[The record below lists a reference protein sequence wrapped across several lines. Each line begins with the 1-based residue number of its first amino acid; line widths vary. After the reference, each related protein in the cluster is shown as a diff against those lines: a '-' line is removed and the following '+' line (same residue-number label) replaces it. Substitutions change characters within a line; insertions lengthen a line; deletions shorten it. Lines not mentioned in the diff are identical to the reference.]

1 MHRSPFNGRNYEYY
15 SEDSLLSGVICGN
28 NVTGANQAG
37 VYTYVK
43 HFICNDGESGIYRDS
58 VYTWMTE
65 QTLRETYL
73 RPFQMLVEDYDA
85 VGLMSSY
92 NRIGAVWAGG
102 SEALLTG
109 ILRDEWGFDGAVITD
124 YCDHHSYMNGDQA
137 LRAGGSLWMAGF
149 TGGEMAFETG
159 SNSYLQALRRATKEA
174 LYMYLHVRVTNRDY
188 ADSIGDTT
196 AVRHAFTT
204 SVFGWRHL
212 VALIDIV
219 AVVLFALAVRGGV
232 IDGKLRK
239 AAKTEKK
246 NS

>member
-1 MHRSPFNGRNYEYY
+1 MRKFNGYADEAVKRGIKIYHLNIGQPDIKTPDAYFKAMREF
-15 SEDSLLSGVICGN
+15 SEPVLAYAPS
-28 NVTGANQAG
+28 AG
-37 VYTYVK
+37 VPAL
-43 HFICNDGESGIYRDS
+43 I
-58 VYTWMTE
+58 
-65 QTLRETYL
+65 
-73 RPFQMLVEDYDA
+73 DA
-85 VGLMSSY
+85 VCNY
-92 NRIGAVWAGG
+92 YDNIGVKLDKKDILVTTGG

-149 TGGEMAFETG
+149 TGGKMAFETG

-219 AVVLFALAVRGGV
+219 VVALFALAVRGVV
-232 IDGKLRK
+232 IDVKLRK

-246 NS
+246 NF

>member
-1 MHRSPFNGRNYEYY
+1 
-15 SEDSLLSGVICGN
+15 
-28 NVTGANQAG
+28 
-37 VYTYVK
+37 
-43 HFICNDGESGIYRDS
+43 
-58 VYTWMTE
+58 
-65 QTLRETYL
+65 
-73 RPFQMLVEDYDA
+73 
-85 VGLMSSY
+85 
-92 NRIGAVWAGG
+92 
-102 SEALLTG
+102 
-109 ILRDEWGFDGAVITD
+109 
-124 YCDHHSYMNGDQA
+124 
-137 LRAGGSLWMAGF
+137 MAGF

-196 AVRHAFTT
+196 AVHHAFTT

-219 AVVLFALAVRGGV
+219 AVVLFAFAVRGVV
-232 IDGKLRK
+232 IDVKLRK

>member
-1 MHRSPFNGRNYEYY
+1 MTAVKWLEVHIDTNHTGLEPVETM
-15 SEDSLLSGVICGN
+15 LS
-28 NVTGANQAG
+28 AL
-37 VYTYVK
+37 
-43 HFICNDGESGIYRDS
+43 GID
-58 VYTWMTE
+58 VHWHT
-65 QTLRETYL
+65 
-73 RPFQMLVEDYDA
+73 V
-85 VGLMSSY
+85 VGDNPQRLQEALDIA
-92 NRIGAVWAGG
+92 RRRADILITTGG

-109 ILRDEWGFDGAVITD
+109 ILRDEWSFDGAVITD

-219 AVVLFALAVRGGV
+219 AVVLFALAVRGVV
-232 IDGKLRK
+232 IDVRLRK

>member
-1 MHRSPFNGRNYEYY
+1 
-15 SEDSLLSGVICGN
+15 
-28 NVTGANQAG
+28 
-37 VYTYVK
+37 
-43 HFICNDGESGIYRDS
+43 
-58 VYTWMTE
+58 MTE
-65 QTLRETYL
+65 QALRETYL

-149 TGGEMAFETG
+149 TGGAMTFETG

-204 SVFGWRHL
+204 SAFGWRHL
-212 VALIDIV
+212 VVLIDIV
-219 AVVLFALAVRGGV
+219 AVVLFALAVRGVV
-232 IDGKLRK
+232 IDVKLRK

-246 NS
+246 NF